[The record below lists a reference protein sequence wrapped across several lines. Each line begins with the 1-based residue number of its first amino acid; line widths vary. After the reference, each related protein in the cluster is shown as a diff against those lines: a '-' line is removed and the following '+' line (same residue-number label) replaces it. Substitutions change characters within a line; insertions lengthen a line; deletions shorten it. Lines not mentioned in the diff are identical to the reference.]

1 MFIRQDLEDAIK
13 SRFGVEKFTYI
24 GTGRNIV
31 SDCGLLI
38 FDTDKG
44 IIAMEVGFLD
54 VYYIYNAKEHFNH
67 PGQFLKISKEISTL
81 YAFGIQT
88 YLKTNNY
95 FITQF
100 PGKAFDFTQ
109 ELVLLALEQGGNWN
123 VYKKGLRRGHQE

>member
-1 MFIRQDLEDAIK
+1 MFIRQDLEEAIK
-13 SRFGVEKFTYI
+13 NRFGIEKFTYI

-38 FDTDKG
+38 FDTGKG

-54 VYYIYNAKEHFNH
+54 VYYIYNAKEHYNH

-81 YAFGIQT
+81 YAFGTQT

-123 VYKKGLRRGHQE
+123 VYKKGLRRGNQE

>member
-1 MFIRQDLEDAIK
+1 MFIRKDLEEAIK
-13 SRFGVEKFTYI
+13 SRFGVEKFVYT

-67 PGQFLKISKEISTL
+67 PGQFVKISKEISTL

-88 YLKTNNY
+88 YFRTNNY

-109 ELVLLALEQGGNWN
+109 ELVLLTLEQGGN
-123 VYKKGLRRGHQE
+123 